1 MTLKLTWAE
10 HDLTRETALNRDIQ
24 LKNHTYLY
32 GVFTWIMW
40 FFQPHGFSM
49 WPFVVANQTDHT
61 CSSLLWPWGTSWNH
75 CPAYLVPSC
84 QTCTQAGPNQP
95 TNQPRKATNGN
106 DSTAH
111 RWQGMV
117 AQMTYVS
124 QSDSCYCLLV
134 TYLVKN
140 TSECSCWWFDDLM
153 CVFFGIQKGWI
164 QQLKASSVATEYWD
178 RLQGSTCGYKL
189 ASLEI
194 VGFIAF

>member
-24 LKNHTYLY
+24 LKNHTNLY

-61 CSSLLWPWGTSWNH
+61 CSSLPWPWGTSWNH

-95 TNQPRKATNGN
+95 TNQGRPPTAT
-106 DSTAH
+106 TAQHTGGRAWWH
-111 RWQGMV
+111 RWRMFPNQIPV
-117 AQMTYVS
+117 TACWLHTWWRI
-124 QSDSCYCLLV
+124 LV
-134 TYLVKN
+134 NAAV
-140 TSECSCWWFDDLM
+140 DDLM
-153 CVFFGIQKGWI
+153 IWCVFFLGYKKG
-164 QQLKASSVATEYWD
+164 EYNSW
-178 RLQGSTCGYKL
+178 RLQVWQQSTGTDCRDQH
-189 ASLEI
+189 
-194 VGFIAF
+194 VGTNWHL